1 MADKLTFVITLTD
14 DLTDMN
20 EPVLLIGQKSLD
32 LDGKNIGDKLPIN
45 ETNLQNLEIKE
56 LIKLESQI
64 PIQSLDSF
72 ETSTSSYPLTL
83 IYNEESGNKAL
94 LTRAYFSIS
103 KKEKDNSF
111 QFSDIQSEVFE
122 VVDLSNLENKS
133 ILAKI
138 TPEFIEKMKNL
149 TLTLTDCIENE
160 CTEKKT
166 EKTISDS
173 TPNSEKKDVTE
184 LFKEVLTL
192 FIKLTNKK
200 LNIAN
205 LKKFLAFNENSYK
218 QALEKLKNS
227 QDKKNI
233 VDAKIKN
240 IESLSRFYNKNQ
252 EIINNLWKN
261 VDFTK
266 MKQYESEKTA
276 EKDSKIGTVKDD
288 LMTYTENNQ
297 TITDEFFEGD
307 NAPYKG
313 ENGNYNVKLKQ
324 FSDYLYRFKNK
335 QPMFTKDN
343 DQKAETMNFLI
354 DVIDSHIDNILK
366 FNKANIVKQLQGM
379 ENATAIN
386 IMTRDLMKT
395 NILTFI
401 KIRND
406 QHQEGV
412 NNARFNIELDEGGNK
427 QKHMLL
433 QYNDDN
439 EKYYEQDVTSSEGK
453 GFNVAKD
460 LIDNDKFKQDG
471 NNIQVSKYDRK
482 YIFGEFTQIFKPEMN
497 NQDISKQMKVV
508 TDQLISGK
516 NVFIM
521 GYGAS
526 GAGKTS
532 TLIYFNQKKENG
544 ILIELCNIVAS
555 NSTPKYEYLEIDF
568 REFYNSD
575 MCDTGKENKENE
587 CEIAPDNSI
596 DSGRGKNKTD
606 NPVKP
611 SGEDVAK
618 FTFSSNEFH
627 LQGDYTH
634 TNEHPF
640 RVEKLVTDELEELKK
655 KENNNTIT
663 DLETKQ
669 SEQLKDVITG
679 DYKSKTFTKGT
690 KLGDFV
696 RYLIDDDRHVKATT
710 NNPNSSRSHS
720 LIFVKFKQSEESDGP
735 TLIVGDF
742 AGVENEFDC
751 ENEKVK
757 EDFMNIRSDRNI
769 NEYFYKKEVKGDI
782 LDPIGQLKTSNN
794 NQNSSNDDEKQL
806 YINPLEEQ
814 KGGGEGTNDDE
825 LPLFEPENIEIN
837 FEINKDKWIK
847 DGKYTVLSDFDSK
860 DYEKIVTVFL
870 DKRENKDYYKEL
882 MEQFKSYYSV
892 YQITNS
898 NQRTLTFNDENSLT
912 KKHIEAKDNLNGIDD
927 LKKKYHDA
935 IEGLKELVTSVFTSS
950 TKGKVVTGRFKPA
963 LNILVGN
970 DYNENKYKQKI
981 MEEFSK
987 ILEWPEALD
996 KPSNW
1001 NNEWLKKEVEKYYN
1015 PTEFGDKLKD
1025 LQLPRK
1031 DSLFPEFGVNNT
1043 AFKEKANS
1051 TDAKSHSF
1059 YKHIVNNVLETPP
1072 SSEKAE
1078 SNVIDT
1084 WTALT
1089 ESANLFLNAFKF
1101 DSKEILINVQIKN
1114 QKGKKKVQPQKKEI
1128 TYSGYVTP
1136 IDKIKLYKD
1145 KVFPTGEPSKENSL
1159 KFFIDKMLA
1168 SRKRRLEIGDTI
1180 CKHRRTEGYFINDSL
1195 KDIRSAIRDMLYE
1208 KNKDALSIVPNY
1220 VDICFDKYCPNHE
1233 NCFAFD
1239 KKITKV
1245 DKTSFTGSVIF
1256 DEIFKKLNPK
1266 ADEKNKTALLSELYK
1281 NLLVGVFCVVNVS
1294 KKASNPPPVPYIDI
1308 NELKRIVYYN
1318 EAKDIIDTDKI
1329 TKKFV
1334 NESLKLINT
1343 IENKY
1348 IDKDPETEK
1357 EKNKVQDIIDA
1368 KLKQDIEAPVYDQ
1381 FQFINNDN
1389 KQKTE
1394 LISTN
1399 YNLFKM
1405 IVYHL
1410 LKKSGFEDSD
1420 QKVGG
1425 GENELPE
1432 YANKFIEKNIKNP
1445 NEDKIKGLIELDL
1458 MRLNALYG
1466 WATTPKE
1473 LKQKQYLGSQYQNN
1487 VGYGLMTLEGDKQWD
1502 PVNKKFGQMKK
1513 KITPSIDIYI
1523 THVHDE
1529 FIEKY
1534 IEVFELVDKIK
1545 GFNKE
1550 NLINTLNINQGYH
1563 HMATVIKESI
1573 KAYMETNKDTAK
1585 LLYPDSNAFIR
1596 IFLSPQDNENK
1607 SYVSQ
1612 YDIKSDG
1619 IEKPRSP
1626 ILRIVDAY
1634 VDIENIFKKE
1644 NVRLIRKNKASYLNN
1659 FNKKIEEV
1667 QNKNEE
1673 SKATEV
1679 NKGDID
1685 NLEYEEKTSEGTY
1698 EDLLKSD
1705 IDVKEGEEQPTVQQL
1720 EDELMALIK
1729 KQEENSY
1736 SDSFHPKTK
1745 DDFVRNLPEDAYYTN
1760 LEVYYKI
1767 KEKYTDEDWN
1777 KKKQEIINKRKKRAA
1792 KKNKAEDDGLGD
1804 GDLSFIKQPDST
1816 SLKNTFITNL
1826 PEFINDESADSIN
1839 RNITE
1844 IIRNPPK
1851 VLQTIFNF
1859 LEIVDNSNAISTI
1872 GTIEFTDK
1880 LAKLNTVATVCNDE
1894 KEGTNLFNQLKETIK
1909 FEPLY
1914 KSPNTNTGGKTK
1926 KRNKGG
1932 KRKTMKLSKA

>member
-32 LDGKNIGDKLPIN
+32 LDGKNIGDKLAIN
-45 ETNLQNLEIKE
+45 QTNLQNLEIKE

-111 QFSDIQSEVFE
+111 QFSELPNEQLFE

-160 CTEKKT
+160 CTEK
-166 EKTISDS
+166 TISDS
-173 TPNSEKKDVTE
+173 TPNSEEKDVTE

-218 QALEKLKNS
+218 QALEKLKKS

-240 IESLSRFYNKNQ
+240 IESLSRFYDINK
-252 EIINNLWKN
+252 EVINNLWKN

-276 EKDSKIGTVKDD
+276 EKDSKRGTVKDD

-335 QPMFTKDN
+335 QPTMFTKDN

-366 FNKANIVKQLQGM
+366 FNKANIVEQLQKE

-406 QHQEGV
+406 QDQEGV

-439 EKYYEQDVTSSEGK
+439 EKYYEQDVTSSEGR

-460 LIDNDKFKQDG
+460 LIDNDNNNDKFKQDG
-471 NNIQVSKYDRK
+471 NNIQVTKYDRK

-555 NSTPKYEYLEIDF
+555 NSNPQYKYLEIDF

-575 MCDTGKENKENE
+575 MCDTGKENEENE
-587 CEIAPDNSI
+587 CEIPPDSSI

-611 SGEDVAK
+611 TGENLAK
-618 FTFSSNEFH
+618 FTFVGNDFTLSEE
-627 LQGDYTH
+627 YTH

-640 RVEKLVTDELEELKK
+640 RVEKLITDELEKLQKK
-655 KENNNTIT
+655 VDNKTATE
-663 DLETKQ
+663 LETSQ
-669 SEQLKDVITG
+669 YNQLTLVKNDK
-679 DYKSKTFTKGT
+679 YKSKTFTKVT

-720 LIFVKFKQSEESDGP
+720 LIFVKFKKKEEDTNGP

-751 ENEKVK
+751 ENKKVK

-769 NEYFYKKEVKGDI
+769 NEYFYKKEVKDDI

-794 NQNSSNDDEKQL
+794 NQNSSNVVEGK
-806 YINPLEEQ
+806 Q
-814 KGGGEGTNDDE
+814 KGGAEGTNDDE

-837 FEINKDKWIK
+837 FNINKDKWIN
-847 DGKYTVLSDFDSK
+847 DGQYKVLSNFDSK
-860 DYEKIVTVFL
+860 DYKKIVTVFL
-870 DKRENKDYYKEL
+870 KNNNYENL

-892 YQITNS
+892 YQNTNS
-898 NQRTLTFNDENSLT
+898 ESLQYDGHELT
-912 KKHIEAKDNLNGIDD
+912 KNHLEAKKQLNETDA
-927 LKKKYHDA
+927 LYKKYMNA
-935 IEGLKELVTSVFTSS
+935 INGLPKIMKVF
-950 TKGKVVTGRFKPA
+950 KGKNKIATGSFSTALKDFITEGEDDYKYNPYKIKIVMELSEILDWPEGVTKPESYKDSGLHLYNQVSEHGFDTA
-963 LNILVGN
+963 NMILPKGN
-970 DYNENKYKQKI
+970 RGIVDFDITDIAKSKGYGVASSSVNPSNSKFYNEVKQKLTN
-981 MEEFSK
+981 MEPPTSEDAVK
-987 ILEWPEALD
+987 
-996 KPSNW
+996 NV
-1001 NNEWLKKEVEKYYN
+1001 KE
-1015 PTEFGDKLKD
+1015 TW
-1025 LQLPRK
+1025 
-1031 DSLFPEFGVNNT
+1031 
-1043 AFKEKANS
+1043 
-1051 TDAKSHSF
+1051 
-1059 YKHIVNNVLETPP
+1059 YK
-1072 SSEKAE
+1072 
-1078 SNVIDT
+1078 
-1084 WTALT
+1084 LT
-1089 ESANLFLNAFKF
+1089 ESANLFLNAFDF
-1101 DSKEILINVQIKN
+1101 KEIKIDAKVIEPETT
-1114 QKGKKKVQPQKKEI
+1114 KKKPKPTQQQKKEV
-1128 TYSGYVTP
+1128 TYLGKFTP
-1136 IDKIKLYKD
+1136 IAEIALYKNY
-1145 KVFPTGEPSKENSL
+1145 VFPTDKPSKENSL
-1159 KFFIDKMLA
+1159 KLFIDNMLA
-1168 SRKRRLEIGDTI
+1168 SRARRLDIGDTI

-1266 ADEKNKTALLSELYK
+1266 ATEENKTTLLSDLYK

-1308 NELKRIVYYN
+1308 NELKRVVYYN

-1343 IENKY
+1343 IDKKY
-1348 IDKDPETEK
+1348 IDTDPDTQIK
-1357 EKNKVQDIIDA
+1357 KNKVQDIIDA
-1368 KLKQDIEAPVYDQ
+1368 KLKQDIEAPIYDQ
-1381 FQFINNDN
+1381 FDFINKDN
-1389 KQKTE
+1389 KQKAE

-1410 LKKSGFEDSD
+1410 LKKSDFNDSD
-1420 QKVGG
+1420 QNGG
-1425 GENELPE
+1425 DGENELPE
-1432 YANKFIEKNIKNP
+1432 YANKFINEHIKGNNEK
-1445 NEDKIKGLIELDL
+1445 KIKGLIELDL

-1473 LKQKQYLGSQYQNN
+1473 LKQKQYLTPQYQTN
-1487 VGYGLMTLEGDKQWD
+1487 VGYGLMTLDGDNSWNPAKQ
-1502 PVNKKFGQMKK
+1502 KFDQMKK

-1545 GFNKE
+1545 GFKKE
-1550 NLINTLNINQGYH
+1550 NLINTSNINQGYH

-1573 KAYMETNKDTAK
+1573 KAYIETNKDTAK

-1596 IFLSPQDNENK
+1596 IFLSPDDNENK

-1612 YDIKSDG
+1612 YDIESHG
-1619 IEKPRSP
+1619 IKKPRSP

-1644 NVRLIRKNKASYLNN
+1644 NVQEIRKDTGSYLKN
-1659 FNKKIEEV
+1659 FNEKIEEV

-1673 SKATEV
+1673 STATPVDNNE
-1679 NKGDID
+1679 ID

-1705 IDVKEGEEQPTVQQL
+1705 IDEKKREEITVEQL
-1720 EDELMALIK
+1720 EKELMELID
-1729 KQEENSY
+1729 KQEKHSY
-1736 SDSFHPKTK
+1736 SDSFHPKTE
-1745 DDFVRNLPEDAYYTN
+1745 DNFVRNLSDDAFYSN
-1760 LEVYYKI
+1760 LEVYYKVM
-1767 KEKYTDEDWN
+1767 KTEPLSDEEWN
-1777 KKKQEIINKRKKRAA
+1777 KKEQEIKDTRAKRAA

-1804 GDLSFIKQPDST
+1804 GALSAMYQNDNKDST
-1816 SLKNTFITNL
+1816 SLKDTFITNL
-1826 PEFINDESADSIN
+1826 PEFINTDAIEQ
-1839 RNITE
+1839 NITE
-1844 IIRNPPK
+1844 IQRRPQD

-1894 KEGTNLFNQLKETIK
+1894 MEGTKLFDKLKETIK

-1914 KSPNTNTGGKTK
+1914 KSPNTNTGGKTM

-1932 KRKTMKLSKA
+1932 KRKTMKMSKA

>member
-32 LDGKNIGDKLPIN
+32 LDGKNIGDKLAIN
-45 ETNLQNLEIKE
+45 QTNLQNLEIKE

-111 QFSDIQSEVFE
+111 QFSDIQGEVFE

-138 TPEFIEKMKNL
+138 TDDFIEKMRNL
-149 TLTLTDCIENE
+149 TGTLTNCIENE
-160 CTEKKT
+160 CTTK
-166 EKTISDS
+166 ISDS
-173 TPNSEKKDVTE
+173 TLNSKEKDVTE

-205 LKKFLAFNENSYK
+205 LKKFLAFNEDSYK
-218 QALEKLKNS
+218 QAIEKLESS
-227 QDKKNI
+227 QDNN

-240 IESLSRFYNKNQ
+240 IKNLSNLYTSNKSV
-252 EIINNLWKN
+252 INNLWKN

-266 MKQYESEKTA
+266 MKQYESENIA
-276 EKDSKIGTVKDD
+276 EKDSKRGTVKDD
-288 LMTYTENNQ
+288 LMTYTEKNQ

-343 DQKAETMNFLI
+343 KQQAETMNFLI

-366 FNKANIVKQLQGM
+366 FNKANIVEQLKET

-406 QHQEGV
+406 QDQEGV

-439 EKYYEQDVTSSEGK
+439 EKYYEQDVTSSEGR
-453 GFNVAKD
+453 GFNVAEG
-460 LIDNDKFKQDG
+460 LIDDNKDKFKQDG

-508 TDQLISGK
+508 TDQLKSGK

-555 NSTPKYEYLEIDF
+555 NSNYTELEIDF

-575 MCDTGKENKENE
+575 MCDTGKENEENE
-587 CEIAPDNSI
+587 CEIDPKNSN

-611 SGEDVAK
+611 TGESLAK
-618 FTFSSNEFH
+618 FTFVGNDFTLSEK
-627 LQGDYTH
+627 YTH

-640 RVEKLVTDELEELKK
+640 RVEKLVTDELKK
-655 KENNNTIT
+655 LQKKVDNKIATQLENS
-663 DLETKQ
+663 Q
-669 SEQLKDVITG
+669 YEQLYLIDRSN
-679 DYKSKTFTKGT
+679 YKSKTFTKTT

-720 LIFVKFKQSEESDGP
+720 LIFVKFKKGEDDTDGP

-782 LDPIGQLKTSNN
+782 LDPIGQLKTSDN
-794 NQNSSNDDEKQL
+794 NQDLSNVDKGES
-806 YINPLEEQ
+806 YINQTNQE
-814 KGGGEGTNDDE
+814 GGADKIDDDE

-837 FEINKDKWIK
+837 FNTNKDKWIN
-847 DGKYTVLSDFDSK
+847 DGQYTILKNFTDAKTFSIFANIFINSENKEFKQLSDQEYVELQNSFKNYKFATDKMFNSPAPETIKMEAFQLTGDNKTKESELFNNAFKAYIDYLKGSNDNKIKLAEYDSLIL
-860 DYEKIVTVFL
+860 DYTIAKGINDAT
-870 DKRENKDYYKEL
+870 DKTAYTTFKPFFKYY
-882 MEQFKSYYSV
+882 
-892 YQITNS
+892 N
-898 NQRTLTFNDENSLT
+898 
-912 KKHIEAKDNLNGIDD
+912 
-927 LKKKYHDA
+927 DA
-935 IEGLKELVTSVFTSS
+935 INNLTGEYDKPQLKDKLI
-950 TKGKVVTGRFKPA
+950 KYGRE
-963 LNILVGN
+963 LNIVPRNAIGS
-970 DYNENKYKQKI
+970 DYNETWKNLIGTDYNAEKLKRKNKI
-981 MEEFSK
+981 DT
-987 ILEWPEALD
+987 LALRQELIGPRPGGIESID
-996 KPSNW
+996 SIVESIRNTYNAIKESAHFL
-1001 NNEWLKKEVEKYYN
+1001 LKKLGINDNYDTYFFNIKEEGGFI
-1015 PTEFGDKLKD
+1015 TDGD
-1025 LQLPRK
+1025 
-1031 DSLFPEFGVNNT
+1031 
-1043 AFKEKANS
+1043 
-1051 TDAKSHSF
+1051 
-1059 YKHIVNNVLETPP
+1059 
-1072 SSEKAE
+1072 
-1078 SNVIDT
+1078 SNVTNKIIYEENKPFENLKET
-1084 WTALT
+1084 LKLT
-1089 ESANLFLNAFKF
+1089 ETIDSTFMEKF
-1101 DSKEILINVQIKN
+1101 
-1114 QKGKKKVQPQKKEI
+1114 
-1128 TYSGYVTP
+1128 
-1136 IDKIKLYKD
+1136 
-1145 KVFPTGEPSKENSL
+1145 VFDGGL
-1159 KFFIDKMLA
+1159 KTFIDNMLK
-1168 SRKRRLEIGDTI
+1168 SRKKRLEIGDTI

-1256 DEIFKKLNPK
+1256 DEIFNKLNPK
-1266 ADEKNKTALLSELYK
+1266 ATEENKTTLLSDLYK
-1281 NLLVGVFCVVNVS
+1281 ELLVGVFCVVNVS

-1308 NELKRIVYYN
+1308 NELKRVVYYN
-1318 EAKDIIDTDKI
+1318 EAKDIIDTKDI
-1329 TKKFV
+1329 TNKFV
-1334 NESLKLINT
+1334 EESLKLINT
-1343 IENKY
+1343 IDKKY
-1348 IDKDPETEK
+1348 IDTDPETK
-1357 EKNKVQDIIDA
+1357 IKKNKVQDIIDA
-1368 KLKQDIEAPVYDQ
+1368 KLKQDIEAPIYDQ
-1381 FQFINNDN
+1381 FDFKNNDN
-1389 KQKTE
+1389 KQKAE

-1410 LKKSGFEDSD
+1410 LKKLDFEDSKQD
-1420 QKVGG
+1420 SKQDGG
-1425 GENELPE
+1425 DGENELPE
-1432 YANKFIEKNIKNP
+1432 YANKFINEHIKGN
-1445 NEDKIKGLIELDL
+1445 NETKIKGLIELDL

-1473 LKQKQYLGSQYQNN
+1473 LKQKQYLTPQYQTS
-1487 VGYGLMTLEGDKQWD
+1487 VGYGLMTLEGDKKWD
-1502 PVNKKFGQMKK
+1502 SVNKKFGQMKK

-1585 LLYPDSNAFIR
+1585 KLMYPDSNAFIR
-1596 IFLSPQDNENK
+1596 IFLSPDDNENR

-1612 YDIKSDG
+1612 YDITSDR

-1634 VDIENIFKKE
+1634 VDIENIFEKE
-1644 NVRLIRKNKASYLNN
+1644 NVQEIRKKNTGSYLKN
-1659 FNKKIEEV
+1659 FNEKIQKV
-1667 QNKNEE
+1667 QQNKETEE

-1679 NKGDID
+1679 NKDEID
-1685 NLEYEEKTSEGTY
+1685 NLEYEEKE
-1698 EDLLKSD
+1698 E
-1705 IDVKEGEEQPTVQQL
+1705 KEISVEQL
-1720 EDELMALIK
+1720 EQELLELID
-1729 KQEENSY
+1729 KQEKHSS

-1767 KEKYTDEDWN
+1767 TEGYTDTDWED
-1777 KKKQEIINKRKKRAA
+1777 KKQEIIDKRAKRAA
-1792 KKNKAEDDGLGD
+1792 KKNNPEDDGLDD
-1804 GDLSFIKQPDST
+1804 GALSAMYQNDNKDST
-1816 SLKNTFITNL
+1816 SLKDTFITNL
-1826 PEFINDESADSIN
+1826 PEFINTYAIEQ
-1839 RNITE
+1839 NITE

-1894 KEGTNLFNQLKETIK
+1894 DEGTNLFNKLKETIK

-1914 KSPNTNTGGKTK
+1914 KSPNTNTGGKTM

-1932 KRKTMKLSKA
+1932 KRKTMKMSKA